1 MMRSN
6 TNSGWRWPRSHV
18 SSFHFWSPHFGCC
31 KNQKRDYQE
40 RWYQHSQLPAVSRNK
55 PDPAYVVMKSVPMP
69 ITIWFSQWWRK
80 TVWCI
85 CILSALWRDVLSSN
99 RKGDHPQSKRT
110 DCQWK
115 TRWIHLPVQ
124 HEPSP
129 SAFTLWEGEHRPLI
143 WMIWSAFEST
153 RSSMP
158 TTELL
163 QHLQGELPP
172 GYRCYRHTALWSRS

>member
-1 MMRSN
+1 
-6 TNSGWRWPRSHV
+6 
-18 SSFHFWSPHFGCC
+18 
-31 KNQKRDYQE
+31 
-40 RWYQHSQLPAVSRNK
+40 
-55 PDPAYVVMKSVPMP
+55 MKSVPMP

-85 CILSALWRDVLSSN
+85 CLLSALWRDVLSSN

-158 TTELL
+158 TTVSCCSICRGNFHLATDATGTQPCDPDPKGGPGGLL
-163 QHLQGELPP
+163 PDGRVSDQLQTGSSWRIAFKDP
-172 GYRCYRHTALWSRS
+172 